1 MKSYEFCMLFMF
13 TIFVEI
19 GAAFAV
25 SIQSLQSKRRTL
37 RLRKGNMNVS
47 CNLSQD
53 GVNSTL
59 HISHHCIT
67 ASVCKVL
74 SHKCVRYRLITLV
87 FCYSMLHLLSFSRF
101 QISSEFEKNVFQDV
115 VLRLKGLWCFFLCIM
130 LVDVLNFSPFMPLKW
145 LVLVS

>member
-1 MKSYEFCMLFMF
+1 MLFMF

-145 LVLVS
+145 LVLVI